1 MDDNGSAH
9 SSMFGDLST
18 EEVTSKIILT
28 AIIVLFIAVL
38 FVLILHL
45 YAKLYWWRIDQ
56 LQQQQQQQQQEQEQ
70 EEDQSS
76 STAPP
81 LITRRQRRRFIFVP
95 GQDAQSNTGLS
106 AFELSSLPIVFFR
119 QDSCKD
125 GLECSICLSE
135 LVKGDKARLLP
146 KCNHSFHVECIDMWF
161 QSHSTCP
168 ICRNTVLGPEQ
179 PSSKRVEH
187 VPDNADHAG
196 STNNNNHD
204 ALSQISTSSPE
215 FPTNVLVWGRQD
227 QVSTGNTNV
236 GPQED
241 SAGNAASQSQEAV
254 VLDIN
259 DSSIRSQ
266 NVSSSSSSVRYIV
279 EEEEPKS
286 PMTTRLRS
294 LRRFLSRDKRV
305 ACSNSSTS
313 SSSSNAVTSVDP

>member
-1 MDDNGSAH
+1 MDDNRSTH

-28 AIIVLFIAVL
+28 AIIVLFMAVL

-76 STAPP
+76 IAPP
-81 LITRRQRRRFIFVP
+81 VVTRRQRRRFIFVP
-95 GQDAQSNTGLS
+95 GQDALSNTGLTS
-106 AFELSSLPIVFFR
+106 FELSSLPIVFFR

-179 PSSKRVEH
+179 ASSKRVEQ
-187 VPDNADHAG
+187 VPDNAENAG
-196 STNNNNHD
+196 TTNNNHD
-204 ALSQISTSSPE
+204 ALSQLSTSSPE

-236 GPQED
+236 GTQED
-241 SAGNAASQSQEAV
+241 GAAGNGASQSQEAV
-254 VLDIN
+254 VLDIS
-259 DSSIRSQ
+259 DSSSRNH
-266 NVSSSSSSVRYIV
+266 NVSSSSSSMRFIV
-279 EEEEPKS
+279 EEEEAKS

-305 ACSNSSTS
+305 GCSNSSTS
-313 SSSSNAVTSVDP
+313 NSSSSNAVASVDP